1 MVPRRHQTTSS
12 PHLSS
17 VRSTSSG
24 NAAVTCSASS
34 VSASSI
40 AAPALTPNRS
50 GALNLLLQ
58 QQNAVEQRLGG
69 RRATRHVHVDRDD
82 SVRTEE
88 RRVGKEC
95 VSTCKSR
102 GAPFT

>member
-69 RRATRHVHVDRDD
+69 RRATRHVPVDRAD
-82 SVRTEE
+82 SVAAAHDRLGVVLLAAA
-88 RRVGKEC
+88 VGA
-95 VSTCKSR
+95 
-102 GAPFT
+102 GAPR